1 MKILFSYMQVV
12 CICKFMI
19 HLLTVVFH
27 GSVSPGITARR
38 EVFFSATTPSEK
50 VSDIKNQAEY
60 TTIQE
65 ISL

>member
-1 MKILFSYMQVV
+1 MQMVST
-12 CICKFMI
+12 CKFII

-27 GSVSPGITARR
+27 RSVSTCIAARR
-38 EVFFSATTPSEK
+38 GVCFSATTPSEK
-50 VSDIKNQAEY
+50 VSDMKNQAEY

>member
-1 MKILFSYMQVV
+1 MQMVS
-12 CICKFMI
+12 ICKFII

-27 GSVSPGITARR
+27 GSVSTGIAARR
-38 EVFFSATTPSEK
+38 GVCFSATPPSGN
-50 VSDIKNQAEY
+50 VSDMKNQAEY